1 MAPSRFTR
9 VGGFG
14 ALLGGLLWLLTMLLS
29 QLVAAAPVVL
39 MPATILFVVIGFVAL
54 QARHAGRSG
63 ILGRA
68 GYAIG
73 LVGCVLIVLGSI
85 AQADLALSVL
95 GMPLG
100 PWRFHGVAPGAVAFG
115 LGAALSALS
124 AIWVN
129 VLPRLSPVPLLIGG
143 LGLAAAGS
151 LTVARQVLEG
161 GSSDVMPFEAIPL
174 LVLWAVFGAG
184 WLWLGFLM
192 MSERVPDTSWR

>member
-14 ALLGGLLWLLTMLLS
+14 ALLGGVLWLVT
-29 QLVAAAPVVL
+29 LVLIQFVASAPVVL

-63 ILGRA
+63 MLGRA

-73 LVGCVLIVLGSI
+73 LIGCVLIVLGSI
-85 AQADLALSVL
+85 AQVDVGLSVL
-95 GMPLG
+95 GTSLG

-115 LGAALSALS
+115 MGAALSAMS
-124 AIWVN
+124 AIWLN
-129 VLPRLSPVPLLIGG
+129 VLPRFSPIPLLIGG

-151 LTVARQVLEG
+151 LTVARQVLDG
-161 GSSDVMPFEAIPL
+161 VSTDVMPFEALPL
-174 LVLWAVFGAG
+174 LGLWAVFGAG

-192 MSERVPDTSWR
+192 MSERTPDRSWQ

>member
-14 ALLGGLLWLLTMLLS
+14 ALLGGVLWLLTLVLT
-29 QLVAAAPVVL
+29 QFVAADPVLL

-63 ILGRA
+63 MLGRA

-73 LVGCVLIVLGSI
+73 LIGCVLMVLGSI
-85 AQADLALSVL
+85 AQADVALSIL

-100 PWRFHGVAPGAVAFG
+100 PWRFHGVAPGAAAFG
-115 LGAALSALS
+115 IGAVLSALS

-129 VLPRLSPVPLLIGG
+129 VLPRLSPIPLLIGG
-143 LGLAAAGS
+143 VGLAAAGS
-151 LTVARQVLEG
+151 LTVARQVLDG
-161 GSSDVMPFEAIPL
+161 ASTDVMPFEALPL
-174 LVLWAVFGAG
+174 LGLWAVFGAA
-184 WLWLGFLM
+184 WLWIGFLM
-192 MSERVPDTSWR
+192 MSERTPDTSWR

>member
-14 ALLGGLLWLLTMLLS
+14 ALLGGVLWLLTLVLT
-29 QLVAAAPVVL
+29 QFVAAAPVML

-63 ILGRA
+63 MVGRA

-73 LVGCVLIVLGSI
+73 LMGCVLIVLGSI
-85 AQADLALSVL
+85 AQMDLGLSVL
-95 GMPLG
+95 GTSLG

-115 LGAALSALS
+115 IGATVSAMS
-124 AIWVN
+124 AIWLN
-129 VLPRLSPVPLLIGG
+129 VLPRFSPIPLMIGG

-151 LTVARQVLEG
+151 LTVARQVLDG
-161 GSSDVMPFEAIPL
+161 VPADVMPFEALPL
-174 LVLWAVFGAG
+174 MALWAVFGAG
-184 WLWLGFLM
+184 WLWLGYLM
-192 MSERVPDTSWR
+192 ISEHAPDKSWQ